1 MGLAC
6 RPWWS
11 RAPRVGGPV
20 GLPGRR
26 GSRLPRPPVRTHRTG
41 VAPEHSECGPCDGG
55 TEFLMLFTFNIG
67 FNGLIRSRPAW
78 LVAASLASTD
88 RKRGCLCGRKHV
100 QKHALTALLTGS
112 KKRTFRFAH
121 TVESASRNCERWLGA
136 VSVPRSD
143 TVPVSARRVPTVRSG
158 ENGCTT
164 AAGAVGVRRSRTCK
178 AELSRDTRI
187 PYCATPFFKP
197 QRQAKQNN
205 AIWGYRNVW

>member
-1 MGLAC
+1 MAG
-6 RPWWS
+6 
-11 RAPRVGGPV
+11 
-20 GLPGRR
+20 
-26 GSRLPRPPVRTHRTG
+26 
-41 VAPEHSECGPCDGG
+41 
-55 TEFLMLFTFNIG
+55 
-67 FNGLIRSRPAW
+67 
-78 LVAASLASTD
+78 
-88 RKRGCLCGRKHV
+88 GCLVGQHRPKEGLFV
-100 QKHALTALLTGS
+100 RQEA
-112 KKRTFRFAH
+112 RTETRINSIAHRQQEKFAH

-158 ENGCTT
+158 ENGRTT

>member
-1 MGLAC
+1 M
-6 RPWWS
+6 
-11 RAPRVGGPV
+11 GGPV
-20 GLPGRR
+20 GLPWRR

-41 VAPEHSECGPCDGG
+41 VAPEHAECGPCDGG

-88 RKRGCLCGRKHV
+88 RKRGCLCGRKRV

-112 KKRTFRFAH
+112 KKSLLTQWKVLPE
-121 TVESASRNCERWLGA
+121 TVNVGWVLSPCHA
-136 VSVPRSD
+136 VTPF
-143 TVPVSARRVPTVRSG
+143 G
-158 ENGCTT
+158 ENGRTT

-197 QRQAKQNN
+197 QRQAKQNS